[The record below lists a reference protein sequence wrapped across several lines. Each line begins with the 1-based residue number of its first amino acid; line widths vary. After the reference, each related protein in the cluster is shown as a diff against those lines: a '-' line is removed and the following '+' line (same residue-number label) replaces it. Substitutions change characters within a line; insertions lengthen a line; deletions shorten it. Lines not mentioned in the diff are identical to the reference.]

1 MKSIIC
7 TALLLAGLCGCEKID
22 INRLE
27 GTWSEQY
34 DPAVFAMD
42 CAVVVHKSA
51 NINSSVKRG
60 EPQIIESQAAQF

>member
-27 GTWSEQY
+27 GTWSEQH

-51 NINSSVKRG
+51 NINS
-60 EPQIIESQAAQF
+60 